1 MAETPNP
8 FAAPQT
14 VSAWPE
20 ELWGETPPEA
30 LLKVKTGL
38 SMVYY
43 SICGMLLLGILWGVV
58 LFMLGDSL
66 DAEKLG
72 MMGLALGGGFLLL
85 ALVGLAGQGFC
96 LAIPAETKARGLV
109 QASILLQGITLFVSI
124 ASMGL
129 DWPSDAEPNL
139 QIAIAVA
146 VMVLNMA
153 AIVCFILFMRRVALH
168 VGRGDV
174 AGRATR
180 ALAAGV
186 IATVVYGAGLALM
199 QNAERL
205 GVSIGIVGVV
215 SLVGLVM
222 ILVSVI
228 MYANTVTYLRKAIV
242 V

>member
-1 MAETPNP
+1 MADSPNP

-14 VSAWPE
+14 ASTPE
-20 ELWGETPPEA
+20 EDVWGDTPPEA

-58 LFMLGDSL
+58 LFMIGL
-66 DAEKLG
+66 DDELMG

-96 LAIPAETKARGLV
+96 LAIPPETGARGLV
-109 QASILLQGITLFVSI
+109 QASIALQGVALFASL
-124 ASMGL
+124 ASMVF
-129 DWPSDAEPNL
+129 DWPSEAEPNL

-146 VMVLNMA
+146 MMLCNMV

-168 VGRGDV
+168 IARRDV

-180 ALAAGV
+180 ALVAGV
-186 IATVVYGAGLALM
+186 IATLTYGTGLVLM
-199 QNAERL
+199 QNADQL
-205 GVSIGIVGVV
+205 GISMGVVGTV
-215 SLVGLVM
+215 SLVGLIL
-222 ILVSVI
+222 ILVSLI